1 MQLSKL
7 EIKGFKSF
15 GDKVVIN
22 FDEGITGI
30 VGPNGCGKSNV
41 VDSIRWV
48 LGEQKTRNLRSEK
61 MENVI
66 FNGTKNRKAQ
76 QMAEVAITFNNT
88 KNLLP
93 TEYSQ
98 VTITRRYY
106 RTGDSEYLLNGVTCR
121 LKDITDLFLDTGIG
135 PDSYA
140 IIELRMV
147 DDILNDKDN
156 SRRNLFEEAAGIS
169 KFKIRKKQTLK
180 KLEDTD
186 ADLARVEDL
195 LFEIEKNLKS
205 LEKQAKQTEKYF
217 QIKTEYKNL
226 SILLAGLTIRK
237 FNETFESIKK
247 QLDEEVNKKTALNS
261 SLSTKEAEIEKI
273 KADAVSREKLLSSRQ
288 KALNEHIAKI
298 RQHESEKKI
307 KNERLRYLNDQTI
320 ALHEQTEQDRKS
332 NERAEFSIKSLGEEQ
347 KVATKLFKELEQKLE
362 VLKTEYEE
370 EKLKTASL
378 QEQASSYNNIFREK
392 QEAVFNL
399 NKTLEFNQIQL
410 STLKQELDKTA
421 NDSNSHAVSL
431 SEFENKI
438 KIQHEQIS
446 AKETLLQLHVL
457 KEENLQKQIA
467 DLDAEIDK
475 LKDENVVTNRKL
487 DSKQNEFNL
496 TKSLVDNLE
505 GFPDAVR
512 FLKKNSQWA
521 KEAPLLSDILTCDE
535 TYRIAIENYLEN
547 YMNYYVVDEQKNAFD
562 AVNLLSESSKGKAN
576 FFILSAFKE
585 FKPTPI
591 KAIASAKHALELVEF
606 EEKYHSLV
614 EYVLNDVYLVTEN
627 QEELPTTEAIFIT
640 QNGKIAKKKFSISG
654 GSVGLFEGKRIGR
667 AKNLEKLEEQ
677 IKTLTAK
684 QVDIKKRLNDKINE
698 QVLLKESSFAAEIEA
713 TKQAIHVLKNEL
725 VSIETKKEQL
735 EAILS
740 TTASKTEDI
749 QDKIVALTD
758 EISLH
763 EPKVEEAKRIL
774 QETEDQI
781 NAVNRDLVA
790 HNELLAEKSAAYNQE
805 NIHYHQQSNKINS
818 LEQEI
823 SYKQAAFESSKAR
836 IEKNTAELRKIEEE
850 IKNMLNNAEISDE
863 ELIELYKEK
872 EAIEGGLSEAEKEY
886 YNNRGAIDTLEKEA
900 KEIQRQRENADTI
913 LVELNNKINEE
924 KIGLTAIK
932 ERISVEFEV
941 NIDHKDEDELKTD
954 LSEKDL
960 KHKIELTKNSLERL
974 GPINPMAMEAYNEI
988 KERHTFIT
996 TQRDDLLNAKKSL
1009 METINEIDT
1018 VAKAT
1023 FLEAFHMIR
1032 ANFIKVFR
1040 SLFSEEDSCD
1050 LRLADPSNP
1059 SESAI
1064 EITAKPKG
1072 KRPLTINQLSG
1083 GEKTLTA
1090 ISLLFAI
1097 YLLKPAPFC
1106 IFDEVD
1112 APLDDANIDKFNNI
1126 IRKFANESQFII
1138 VTHNKRTMASTDVI
1152 YGVTMIEQGVSRVVP
1167 VDLRS
1172 LD

>member
-48 LGEQKTRNLRSEK
+48 LGEQKTRNLRSDK

-217 QIKTEYKNL
+217 HIKNEYKNL

-237 FNETFESIKK
+237 FNESFDQIKK
-247 QLDEEVNKKTALNS
+247 QYEEEVNKKSELNAQLS
-261 SLSTKEAEIEKI
+261 SKEAEIQKI
-273 KADAVSREKLLSSRQ
+273 KADSVNREKLLSSRQ

-298 RQHESEKKI
+298 RQHESDKKI
-307 KNERLRYLNDQTI
+307 KNERLRYLNDQTNT
-320 ALHEQTEQDRKS
+320 LHDQTEQDKKS
-332 NERAEFSIKSLGEEQ
+332 NDRAEFSIKSLGEELKSANKQ
-347 KVATKLFKELEQKLE
+347 FEELALKLE
-362 VLKTEYEE
+362 KLKAEYEE

-378 QEQASSYNNIFREK
+378 QEQASSFNNTFREK

-421 NDSNSHAVSL
+421 TDNSAHSASL
-431 SEFENKI
+431 VEFESKI
-438 KIQHEQIS
+438 KIQNEQIA
-446 AKETLLQLHVL
+446 AKETLLQLQIL
-457 KEENLQKQIA
+457 KEENLQKQVT

-475 LKDENVVTNRKL
+475 LKEENVATNRKL

-535 TYRIAIENYLEN
+535 TYRIAIENYLES
-547 YMNYYVVDEQKNAFD
+547 YMNYYVVEQEKNAID

-576 FFILSAFKE
+576 FFVLAAFENFKSA
-585 FKPTPI
+585 PI
-591 KAIASAKHALELVEF
+591 KQIANAKHALELVEF
-606 EEKYHSLV
+606 EDKYKNLI

-627 QEELPTTEAIFIT
+627 QEELPTTEAVLIT

-667 AKNLEKLEEQ
+667 AKNLEKLETQ
-677 IKTLTAK
+677 IKNLTDK
-684 QVDIKKRLNDKINE
+684 QIEIKKRLNEKIDE
-698 QVLLKESSFAAEIEA
+698 QAKLKESSFAAEIEE
-713 TKQAIHVLKNEL
+713 TKKAINSLKNEL

-740 TTASKTEDI
+740 STASKTEDI
-749 QDKIVALTD
+749 QDRIANLTE

-763 EPKVEEAKRIL
+763 QPKVDEAKKIL
-774 QETEDQI
+774 QETEEQI
-781 NAVNRDLVA
+781 NTVNRDLVS
-790 HNELLAEKSAAYNQE
+790 HNELLSEKSAAFNQE
-805 NIHYHQQSNKINS
+805 NIHYHQFSNKISS

-823 SYKQAAFESSKAR
+823 GYKQTAFESSKAR
-836 IEKNTAELRKIEEE
+836 IEKNTEELKKIEEE
-850 IKNMLNNAEISDE
+850 IKKMLNNAEISDD
-863 ELIELYKEK
+863 ELVELYKEK

-886 YNNRGAIDTLEKEA
+886 YNNRGTIDTLEKEA
-900 KEIQRQRENADTI
+900 KEIQRQRENADII

-932 ERISVEFEV
+932 ERI
-941 NIDHKDEDELKTD
+941 
-954 LSEKDL
+954 
-960 KHKIELTKNSLERL
+960 
-974 GPINPMAMEAYNEI
+974 
-988 KERHTFIT
+988 
-996 TQRDDLLNAKKSL
+996 
-1009 METINEIDT
+1009 
-1018 VAKAT
+1018 
-1023 FLEAFHMIR
+1023 
-1032 ANFIKVFR
+1032 
-1040 SLFSEEDSCD
+1040 
-1050 LRLADPSNP
+1050 
-1059 SESAI
+1059 
-1064 EITAKPKG
+1064 
-1072 KRPLTINQLSG
+1072 
-1083 GEKTLTA
+1083 
-1090 ISLLFAI
+1090 
-1097 YLLKPAPFC
+1097 
-1106 IFDEVD
+1106 
-1112 APLDDANIDKFNNI
+1112 
-1126 IRKFANESQFII
+1126 
-1138 VTHNKRTMASTDVI
+1138 
-1152 YGVTMIEQGVSRVVP
+1152 
-1167 VDLRS
+1167 
-1172 LD
+1172 